1 MSRQRVLL
9 ALALVFAIGAGA
21 ALTFVLL
28 LKR

>member
-9 ALALVFAIGAGA
+9 GLALVIAIGAGA